1 MVLYHLLRAVGSAA
15 LAACLGEM
23 YACPPC
29 LASSLT
35 VACGWWVVCRSMV
48 EDRLARAES
57 DLENVRGEFNRTRT
71 QDGSRIE
78 QLTALTDDTAKE
90 LQDLRKVHVSARAGE
105 EGGAGGEGSSCSGRN
120 LYGRISSVVILT
132 LIPADY

>member
-1 MVLYHLLRAVGSAA
+1 MSPL
-15 LAACLGEM
+15 
-23 YACPPC
+23 
-29 LASSLT
+29 SSILPDRGLW
-35 VACGWWVVCRSMV
+35 VVVCRSMV

-105 EGGAGGEGSSCSGRN
+105 KEGGAGGEGSSCQASQRTYTAVN
-120 LYGRISSVVILT
+120 LSVVIWSLE
-132 LIPADY
+132 PCVY